1 MGVIMFDRITYKQNA
16 RKQLKGR
23 WGLPILL
30 FVLSCLLTSMI
41 AMPGRELGETEFLTE
56 TENIAY
62 CVLSLVSLCVNG
74 IFTLATS
81 YVYIRMM
88 HTTEKLRFNAFLTGL
103 ERWLS
108 GALGMLWYTLW
119 VFLWSLLF
127 VIPGIIKAIAYSQMF
142 FILAEHPKIGVR
154 RAMQISKVITQGHK
168 ADLFVMGLSFFGWLL
183 LCFVTC
189 GIGFLWLIPYAEM
202 SYANAYTALKN
213 MAFMTNK
220 ITPADF
226 APAN

>member
-1 MGVIMFDRITYKQNA
+1 MFDRITYKKAA

-30 FVLSCLLTSMI
+30 LVISCVITSMI
-41 AMPGRELGETEFLTE
+41 AMPGSVLDDAAFLTGAE
-56 TENIAY
+56 YMAY
-62 CVLSLVSLCVNG
+62 STLSLISLCVQG
-74 IFTLATS
+74 ILTLAIS
-81 YVYIRMM
+81 YVYLRMM
-88 HTTEKLRFNAFLTGL
+88 HTTEKLPFDTFLTGL

-108 GALGMLWYTLW
+108 GALGILWYTLW

-127 VIPGIIKAIAYSQMF
+127 IIPGIIKSISYSQMF
-142 FILAEHPKIGVR
+142 FILAENPKIGVR

-168 ADLFVMGLSFFGWLL
+168 ADLFVMGLSFLGWAI
-183 LCFVTC
+183 LCLITF
-189 GIGFLWLIPYAEM
+189 GIGFLWLLPYMQM
-202 SYANAYTALKN
+202 SYANAYAALKN